1 MNCNILTTDI
11 HFNWLKDLYKNNRC
25 INPQPLFLHPRLLNI
40 KIRCKNYPLRS
51 SGKMGKLF
59 SIYLFLKLQM

>member
-1 MNCNILTTDI
+1 MNCNILITDI
-11 HFNWLKDLYKNNRC
+11 NFNWLKELCKNYRC
-25 INPQPLFLHPRLLNI
+25 IKPRQLFLYPRPLNI

-51 SGKMGKLF
+51 SAKMGKLF